1 MKKEWLIILG
11 AVALVV
17 FSGGAFVAV
26 RVFKTRKDFY
36 DGLLPDAKQLQKETG
51 IDPLITLTQAAHE
64 SNFGK
69 SELSAKYNNYFGIK
83 PGSSW
88 KGAVANFTTTEYSKG
103 VPYQIK
109 SDFRA
114 YSSPLDSFRDWASLL
129 ARLYPQALAAAQR
142 GDIDAF
148 GKGLANGKAGAYATD
163 PTYGAQ
169 LVRVHDAV
177 EALA

>member
-1 MKKEWLIILG
+1 MKKEWLIG
-11 AVALVV
+11 AALLAVV
-17 FSGGAFVAV
+17 LFSGGLVAV
-26 RVFKTRKDFY
+26 RVFKTRKEFF
-36 DGLLPDAKQLQKETG
+36 DGLLPDAKRLQAETG

-69 SELSAKYNNYFGIK
+69 SELSSKYNNYFGIK

-88 KGAVANFTTTEYSKG
+88 KGRVANFTTTEYSKG

-114 YSSPLDSFRDWASLL
+114 YDSPLDSFRDWASLL
-129 ARLYPQALAAAQR
+129 ARLYPQALDAAKR
-142 GDIDAF
+142 GDIEGF
-148 GKGLANGKAGAYATD
+148 GRGLLNGKAGAYATD

-169 LVRVHDAV
+169 LVSVQNAIK
-177 EALA
+177 ALA